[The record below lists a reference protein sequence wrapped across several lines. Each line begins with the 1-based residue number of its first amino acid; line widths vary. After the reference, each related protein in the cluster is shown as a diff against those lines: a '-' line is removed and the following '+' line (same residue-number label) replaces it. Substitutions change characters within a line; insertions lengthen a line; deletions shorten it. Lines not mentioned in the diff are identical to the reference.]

1 MTPTKKGHE
10 MNNDGMSE
18 VIDAIKKGD
27 NFLLAAHVNP
37 EGDSI
42 GSQLAMYHLLKK
54 LGKNA
59 VIVNHDR
66 VPENLNFLP
75 GAADVKT
82 ELPEDF
88 KPSVALVLDCPVMV
102 RVGTVIDHLNEIG
115 MIVNIDHHISNEYYG
130 DVNWVDA
137 EASSAGEMIYRLAR
151 EMKVDVDKDMAT
163 DVYAAMVTDTGMFSY
178 DNTTDYTHVIAAE
191 LMRLGVS
198 PKKMFSEIY
207 EKRSAAQVKLL
218 GKALATLKMEEN
230 GQLAHITLTRDMVID
245 EGIKGVST
253 DEFINY
259 PRSVKGIK
267 VAVFFKES
275 VENAGTVNVSF
286 RSTGDI
292 NVDEIASRFGGGGHQ
307 KASGCVIKEP
317 LGPAKEMVLTEVR
330 KILNAEGK

>member
-1 MTPTKKGHE
+1 

-18 VIDAIKKGD
+18 VMDVIRKGD

-66 VPENLNFLP
+66 VPENLSFLP
-75 GAADVKT
+75 GAEDVKT
-82 ELPEDF
+82 ELPEDL
-88 KPSVALVLDCPVMV
+88 KPSIALILDCPVMI
-102 RVGTVIDHLNEIG
+102 RVGAVIDHFDEVG
-115 MIVNIDHHISNEYYG
+115 MVVNIDHHISNEYYG

-151 EMKVDVDKDMAT
+151 EMKIDVDRDMAEA
-163 DVYAAMVTDTGMFSY
+163 VYAAVVTDTGMFSY

-218 GKALATLKMEEN
+218 GKSLATLELEEN
-230 GQLAHITLTRDMVID
+230 GQLAHITLTRDMVRD
-245 EGIKGVST
+245 EGVKGVST

-275 VENAGTVNVSF
+275 VETVGIVNVSF

-317 LGPAKEMVLTEVR
+317 LATAREMVLTEVR
-330 KILNAEGK
+330 KILKAEGK